1 MYCKERII
9 FLLILLVLSFS
20 IIISGCGI
28 IQKKSDEVPTEQ
40 NAPEIEEQETEE
52 NAEDT
57 RETILYYQ
65 DNSGY
70 LVPVMR
76 RIKWEEGIARAAL
89 SKLIDSPEQQQEI
102 LGMGLKPILPANTQ
116 IHGISIENGL
126 AKVDFNS
133 AAMEHPDAI
142 SENNMVQGV
151 VMTLAEFPT
160 IDKVQF
166 MFDGKIIDTLQYGTK
181 VGTPIEPGNINL
193 ELSHDSSGSGAEVT
207 VFFHN
212 TSSSNYEYLV
222 PVTRITSNSIATIET
237 AMEELIRGPKAE
249 GSLRLDIPANTKL
262 LGVQMDEGIT
272 YINFSEE
279 FNQLK
284 ESASQDIVLRA
295 ITMTAKGYP
304 EVEIVK
310 ILVDGKEF
318 ESDALL
324 ATPVF
329 ANEY

>member
-9 FLLILLVLSFS
+9 FLLILLVLSFT

-193 ELSHDSSGSGAEVT
+193 E
-207 VFFHN
+207 
-212 TSSSNYEYLV
+212 
-222 PVTRITSNSIATIET
+222 
-237 AMEELIRGPKAE
+237 
-249 GSLRLDIPANTKL
+249 
-262 LGVQMDEGIT
+262 
-272 YINFSEE
+272 
-279 FNQLK
+279 
-284 ESASQDIVLRA
+284 
-295 ITMTAKGYP
+295 
-304 EVEIVK
+304 
-310 ILVDGKEF
+310 
-318 ESDALL
+318 
-324 ATPVF
+324 
-329 ANEY
+329 